1 GAGHQVGRQ
10 ELGARTRTER
20 LRRRDRRSGLRRM
33 MNIHA
38 SPTLTPA
45 ESALVEAFSERVSE
59 LPGDAAVTVMRDDA
73 VEMLK
78 GGLPTRRI
86 EAWHY
91 TDLRRLLT
99 TVPAFEPSAQPD
111 ALRPLIDGS
120 TVL

>member
-1 GAGHQVGRQ
+1 
-10 ELGARTRTER
+10 
-20 LRRRDRRSGLRRM
+20 M

-45 ESALVEAFSERVSE
+45 ESALVEAFSERVSD

-73 VEMLK
+73 VELLK

-99 TVPAFEPSAQPD
+99 AVPAFEPSAKPD
-111 ALRPLIDGS
+111 TLRPLIDGS
-120 TVL
+120 AVLRVSQWQGGERFGNRGCNGPPFQGHVAGG